1 MDFCIQLENLKKI
14 ARMVGR
20 QVCCLLVFFVF
31 ECCLQGKCQHCSG
44 ERVPESELEVS

>member
-20 QVCCLLVFFVF
+20 QVCCLLVFL
-31 ECCLQGKCQHCSG
+31 CLNVVC
-44 ERVPESELEVS
+44 RESVSIAVVNGCRKVN